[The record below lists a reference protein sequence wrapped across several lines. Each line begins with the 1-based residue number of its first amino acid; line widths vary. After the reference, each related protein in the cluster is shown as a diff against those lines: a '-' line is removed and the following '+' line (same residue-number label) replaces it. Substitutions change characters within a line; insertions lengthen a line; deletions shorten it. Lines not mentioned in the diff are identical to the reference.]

1 MDRKMLQ
8 TPMMFPDVVSGLLWL
23 PPDSSSSANE
33 YLSLSFMMVQGMIW
47 TKQLERVRLMFRS
60 FRFVKKHK
68 Q

>member
-33 YLSLSFMMVQGMIW
+33 YLSLSFMLVPGDDMD
-47 TKQLERVRLMFRS
+47 EAVRESEVNVSVLQ
-60 FRFVKKHK
+60 VC
-68 Q
+68 